1 MHLTCPQQR
10 GKMYH
15 LGLCSNLGCQGS
27 PSFVKRTG
35 TFTENSLGKHLTG
48 HILCQHNFYYEARED
63 KREKRKRKGKNHL
76 CPGIFGEHWS
86 NKQGTC
92 VALSNEQ
99 GI

>member
-63 KREKRKRKGKNHL
+63 KREKRNEKGKTISAQEFLGNT
-76 CPGIFGEHWS
+76 GVTNREH
-86 NKQGTC
+86 
-92 VALSNEQ
+92 VLL
-99 GI
+99 